1 MSSTLDPIA
10 EHELTK
16 EILENFKDKTIIIIS
31 HRLYTTK

>member
-10 EHELTK
+10 EYELTK